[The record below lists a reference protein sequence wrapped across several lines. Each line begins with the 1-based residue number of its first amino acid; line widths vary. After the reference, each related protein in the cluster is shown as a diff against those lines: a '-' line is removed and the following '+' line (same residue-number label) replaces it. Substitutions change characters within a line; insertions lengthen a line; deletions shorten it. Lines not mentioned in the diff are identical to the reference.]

1 MGVLHYIDLTIHP
14 IDPFLKWRS
23 LYDSIKMACSRKKEG
38 MKRSQIQNP
47 PCVLCLV
54 WMCVFMFV
62 CVRMFVCMCLCVC
75 VCLCLCLFV
84 CVLWKTGRPARCGE
98 EEERKSW
105 WSSIHQQE
113 SCTAHF
119 QPGTASRLGFAAE
132 ERVHFRLK
140 RLLGDWRMG
149 TYFVNWQVWHST
161 FTFQAQDGLQ

>member
-75 VCLCLCLFV
+75 VCVYACLCVCFGRQAGQLVVERRRSGRADDHLFTNKRAAQPTSS
-84 CVLWKTGRPARCGE
+84 LGPRADQASQPRKEYIFGWK
-98 EEERKSW
+98 
-105 WSSIHQQE
+105 
-113 SCTAHF
+113 
-119 QPGTASRLGFAAE
+119 GFWVIEKWGHAE
-132 ERVHFRLK
+132 
-140 RLLGDWRMG
+140 
-149 TYFVNWQVWHST
+149 
-161 FTFQAQDGLQ
+161 QAL